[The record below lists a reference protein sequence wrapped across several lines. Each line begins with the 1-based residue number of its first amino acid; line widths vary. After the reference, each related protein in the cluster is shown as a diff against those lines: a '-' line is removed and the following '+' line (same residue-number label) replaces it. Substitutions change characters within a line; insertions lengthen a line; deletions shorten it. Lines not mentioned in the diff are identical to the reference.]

1 MGNPSVIPDL
11 SNTPVVGTGMPGGG
25 NNPTMPN
32 VMPPTAPPVGTPGV
46 QPNQPQAQANTP
58 NAPAQAPADNSP
70 AAQHAGIFHKVL
82 GMLGGGMNRPQVD
95 AQGNPIMNP
104 DGTVR
109 MAPASAK
116 QLGMGILAGAISGMV
131 AGMATPTKYNQVA
144 PGRFQPDYSGSFAAG
159 AAAAQPF
166 TQEGAQTEAQK
177 KADDIKSR
185 QFATMDHNLKMHAMM
200 IANHKADTE
209 DQQNTVDTFGSMG
222 EAMEGEYARGNVVD
236 AQNNPIDLYSYRG
249 IDGDKLQQLLA
260 SKDPNAR
267 VTMNQVMPVQVIQ
280 VPQADGSTK
289 AVTLFDVYNPNA
301 TVKMTENLRKDYPK
315 LANVGDNTKV
325 PVRMLAT
332 WAQMRANEG
341 LAASGLD
348 DHIEGYNNANPKNK
362 ISKDFDLAEA
372 GKGDPAIQALY
383 PLINK
388 YRTDPFD
395 AMVNDI
401 RKDPAFAND
410 PKIQAGLAHLQEKMG
425 FTSDGLVNQAQART
439 EALTQ
444 GKKGP
449 DQQPADETAIANF
462 PKNAQTRYPT
472 VTTGQIASVAEG
484 LGKNPTVKDLKDAND
499 EIQKMSGQNNQARL
513 ADQDLDDKQQKMLF
527 DYGIAGNQRLTL
539 DNAPDEMLVDQ
550 RTGHPIPNKSLTALK
565 ASQTEIN
572 RKQFATSVLHIA
584 DSLRKAQ
591 AAGNLPNAPLVG
603 GITNKILMQSG
614 LSSEDAQKTMTE
626 ISLLQSAATGAHVGG
641 RFSVPILEKMNKLL
655 SLNMND
661 AQFAGSLDAITDTM
675 KTYED
680 NGGRFSVAEW
690 KSLPPQ
696 ERARLMGSTSTPAN
710 VAPPGTTPIMKNG
723 MPIGYFTTDGKR
735 VNF

>member
-1 MGNPSVIPDL
+1 
-11 SNTPVVGTGMPGGG
+11 
-25 NNPTMPN
+25 
-32 VMPPTAPPVGTPGV
+32 
-46 QPNQPQAQANTP
+46 
-58 NAPAQAPADNSP
+58 
-70 AAQHAGIFHKVL
+70 
-82 GMLGGGMNRPQVD
+82 
-95 AQGNPIMNP
+95 
-104 DGTVR
+104 
-109 MAPASAK
+109 
-116 QLGMGILAGAISGMV
+116 
-131 AGMATPTKYNQVA
+131 
-144 PGRFQPDYSGSFAAG
+144 
-159 AAAAQPF
+159 
-166 TQEGAQTEAQK
+166 
-177 KADDIKSR
+177 
-185 QFATMDHNLKMHAMM
+185 MM

-301 TVKMTENLRKDYPK
+301 MVKMTENLRKDYPK

-341 LAASGLD
+341 LAVSGLD

-410 PKIQAGLAHLQEKMG
+410 AKIQAGLAHLQEKMG
-425 FTSDGLVNQAQART
+425 FTSDGLVKMSQDRQI
-439 EALTQ
+439 ALAE

-449 DQQPADETAIANF
+449 DEGPADPALVANF
-462 PKNAQTRYPT
+462 KTDAATRYGENQGHPG
-472 VTTGQIASVAEG
+472 VTAGQIASVADS
-484 LGKNPTVKDLKDAND
+484 LGKNPSVKDMRLAWD
-499 EIQKMSGQNNQARL
+499 EIQKISIQNNQSRL
-513 ADQDLDDKQQKMLF
+513 ADQGLDEKQQKMLF
-527 DYGIAGNQRLTL
+527 DYGVAGNTHLTL
-539 DNAPDEMLVDQ
+539 DNAPDEMLVNS
-550 RTGHPIPNKSLTALK
+550 RTGNPIPNKSLTALK
-565 ASQTEIN
+565 SSQSEIN
-572 RKQFATSVLHIA
+572 RAQFATSVLHLA
-584 DSLRKAQ
+584 KSLREAQ
-591 AAGNLPNAPLVG
+591 ADGKLPNGPLNGPAV
-603 GITNKILMQSG
+603 NG
-614 LSSEDAQKTMTE
+614 LVKLGLANAEDAKAVND
-626 ISLLQSAATGAHVGG
+626 ISLLQSAATGAHVAG
-641 RFSVPILEKMNKLL
+641 RFSVPVLTKMGGLL
-655 SLNMND
+655 KLNMND
-661 AQFAGSLDAITDTM
+661 DQFMGALDSITDTM
-675 KTYED
+675 QTYKD

-690 KSLPPQ
+690 KALPQ
-696 ERARLMGSTSTPAN
+696 SERNRLTGADAAEIPNILANRPPAP
-710 VAPPGTTPIMKNG
+710 AG
-723 MPIGYFTTDGKR
+723 FE
-735 VNF
+735 